1 MKRNV
6 KRLVTVLVLGL
17 VGFSAFACDI
27 KINGKWIEDVPCCTS
42 KQQMYQTYKRC
53 DKLSLKDFNK
63 ANELR
68 KEITKSYTQ
77 LNKCTDEEMKVSIKE
92 NIKVLDK
99 ELKDLTG
106 LSYKDVF
113 NSLNAKFN

>member
-1 MKRNV
+1 M

-17 VGFSAFACDI
+17 VGFNAFACDI
-27 KINGKWIEDVPCCTS
+27 KMNGKWYEDVPCCVT
-42 KQQMYQTYKRC
+42 KQQMYQAYKRC

-77 LNKCTDEEMKVSIKE
+77 LSKCEDEDMKVSIKE
-92 NIKVLDK
+92 EISLLDK
-99 ELKDLTG
+99 ELKDITG

>member
-1 MKRNV
+1 MK
-6 KRLVTVLVLGL
+6 KILVLMVLSL
-17 VGFSAFACDI
+17 VGFSTFACDI
-27 KINGKWIEDVPCCTS
+27 KVNGKWIEDVPCCVAN
-42 KQQMYQTYKRC
+42 QQMYQSFERC

-77 LNKCTDEEMKVSIKE
+77 LSKCTDEGMKASIKE
-92 NIKVLDK
+92 NIKVLNK
-99 ELKDLTG
+99 ELKDITG

-113 NSLNAKFN
+113 NNLNAKFN